1 MNTRFSLGFW
11 VVLLLCVGLGGCA
24 SIAPMPVANFDAPK
38 GIPYYDG
45 SYYLLVYPD
54 GIGNLK
60 WTLQY
65 LADPQKKREYRTSN
79 FLSSV
84 ETELTFSNGVL
95 TVGNTTTD
103 STVVPAAVIGA
114 IEKVLTAGI
123 ANDPLANVNQVPA
136 PSIYKLVVAD
146 DKITF
151 LGEKNKYVVNVTV
164 TQEAKPAKEGEK

>member
-1 MNTRFSLGFW
+1 MNARLFPSCWLA
-11 VVLLLCVGLGGCA
+11 VLTMGGLIACA
-24 SIAPMPVANFDAPK
+24 SIEPTPVKNFENPK

-54 GIGNLK
+54 GLGNLK

-65 LADPQKKREYRTSN
+65 LADPQKKREYRTSQ

-95 TVGNTTTD
+95 NIGNTTTD
-103 STVVPAAVIGA
+103 STVVPTAVIGA
-114 IEKVLTAGI
+114 IEKVLTSGI
-123 ANDPLANVNQVPA
+123 ANDPLANVNKVPA
-136 PSIYKLVVAD
+136 PSIYKLVVTGNQIA
-146 DKITF
+146 F
-151 LGEKNKYVVNVTV
+151 LGEKSTHFVNVTV

>member
-1 MNTRFSLGFW
+1 MNTHFSLGLC
-11 VVLLLCVGLGGCA
+11 VALLLCAGVGGCA
-24 SIAPMPVANFDAPK
+24 SIAPVPVANFDNPT

-45 SYYLLVYPD
+45 SYYLLVFPD
-54 GIGNLK
+54 GVGNIK
-60 WTLQY
+60 WKLEY

-95 TVGNTTTD
+95 TVGNTTAD
-103 STVVPAAVIGA
+103 STIVPTAVIGA

-136 PSIYKLVVAD
+136 PSIYKLVVD
-146 DKITF
+146 GDKITF